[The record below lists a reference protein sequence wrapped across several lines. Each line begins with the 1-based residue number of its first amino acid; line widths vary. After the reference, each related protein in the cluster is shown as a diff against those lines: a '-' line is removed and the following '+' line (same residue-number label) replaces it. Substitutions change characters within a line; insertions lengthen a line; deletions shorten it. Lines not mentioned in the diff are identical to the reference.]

1 MIRVKVKVG
10 RLFGRG
16 NPSSYSNHHKYTP
29 RINNGGNFCGHD
41 PENPRWHCYQPPLK
55 LLPIQK
61 KTQAKLKEFYSAPDL
76 LPRLTRVLSNGDER
90 SFNNNGQRRQ
100 VSSERREHIALVMQ
114 WVVGRFNFATGDLGF
129 RKYSD
134 GQTMGIAIDTI
145 ADELSLNYSA
155 VQEALSHLYHAG
167 YMDYTERYETAK
179 CHDDMGE
186 IEGYKRRLISI
197 RSVSPCFFIDLGIS
211 YKEIIGAQT
220 YAKQKWEQARKKYW
234 EKKSRKRANSTQC
247 PIPELP
253 LGMNSNEIGAAFL
266 SQIKLNL
273 SDPYLS
279 PP

>member
-1 MIRVKVKVG
+1 VIKIKESTR
-10 RLFGRG
+10 RLFRKRRV
-16 NPSSYSNHHKYTP
+16 SNFSDPHKYTP
-29 RINNGGNFCGHD
+29 RTNNGGNFCGHD

-114 WVVGRFNFATGDLGF
+114 WVVGRLNFATGDLGF

-145 ADELSLNYSA
+145 ANELSLNYSA

-167 YMDYTERYETAK
+167 YMDYTERYETEK
-179 CHDDMGE
+179 HHDGSSE
-186 IEGYKRRLISI
+186 LEFYKRRLISI
-197 RSVSPCFFIDLGIS
+197 RSVSPRFFIDLGLS
-211 YKEIIGAQT
+211 YEEIIGAQT

-234 EKKSRKRANSTQC
+234 EKKSRKRASSTPC
-247 PIPELP
+247 ATPGLP
-253 LGMNSNEIGAAFL
+253 PSMSSNEVGAAFL

-273 SDPYLS
+273 SDPYL
-279 PP
+279 PPP